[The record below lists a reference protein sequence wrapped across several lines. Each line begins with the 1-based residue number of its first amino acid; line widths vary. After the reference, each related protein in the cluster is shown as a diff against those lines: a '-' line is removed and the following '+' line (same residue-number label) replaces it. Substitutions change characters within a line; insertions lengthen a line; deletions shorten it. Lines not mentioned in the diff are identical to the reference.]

1 MEITSQNPQWQMED
15 MPGPRVMGDMV
26 ILPTAQILIIN
37 GAKNGTAG
45 WQLARE
51 PALTH
56 WQAFDCSPSERFFII
71 LASSSSSTTERA
83 GDV

>member
-37 GAKNGTAG
+37 GAKNGTTG

-56 WQAFDCSPSERFFII
+56 GNQQTGQ
-71 LASSSSSTTERA
+71 LL
-83 GDV
+83 